1 MKTIFT
7 ATIFALMVL
16 FFTGCVPKGYTKSAV
31 GQNMTVQP
39 GVVQSVR
46 QVAMENNGV
55 GNVLGG
61 IVGTVAG
68 TAAGAKV
75 GGGTGQ
81 VVATV
86 LGGALGSVAGGMAG
100 DQLDT
105 DYGQEVIVKLNN
117 GQTVATVLR
126 INGQTQALQ
135 AGQAVNVFFSG
146 GSIANI
152 SPQ

>member
-1 MKTIFT
+1 MKKLLFGIST
-7 ATIFALMVL
+7 ALTLLL
-16 FFTGCVPKGYTKSAV
+16 FSGCAPKGYGQSSV

-46 QVAMENNGV
+46 QVTMENNGV

-68 TAAGAKV
+68 SAAGAKV
-75 GGGTGQ
+75 GGGSGQ

-86 LGGALGSVAGGMAG
+86 LGGALGSVVGGMAG
-100 DQLDT
+100 DNLDT
-105 DYGQEVIVKLNN
+105 DYGQEIIVRLNN
-117 GQTVATVLR
+117 GQTAATVLR

-135 AGQAVNVFFSG
+135 AGQAVNVFYSG
-146 GSIANI
+146 GTIANI
-152 SPQ
+152 SPR

>member
-1 MKTIFT
+1 MKKLLFGIST
-7 ATIFALMVL
+7 ALTLLL
-16 FFTGCVPKGYTKSAV
+16 FSGCAPKGYAQSSV

-46 QVAMENNGV
+46 QVTMENNGV

-68 TAAGAKV
+68 SAAGAKV
-75 GGGTGQ
+75 GGGSGQ

-86 LGGALGSVAGGMAG
+86 LGGALGSVVGGMAG
-100 DQLDT
+100 DNLDT
-105 DYGQEVIVKLNN
+105 DYGQEIIVRLNN
-117 GQTVATVLR
+117 GQTAATVLR

-135 AGQAVNVFFSG
+135 AGQAVNVFYSG
-146 GSIANI
+146 GTIANI
-152 SPQ
+152 SPR

>member
-1 MKTIFT
+1 MKTILT
-7 ATIFALMVL
+7 ASSLALVL
-16 FFTGCVPKGYTKSAV
+16 LLSTGCAPKGYAQSAV
-31 GQNMTVQP
+31 GQKMTVHP

-46 QVAMENNGV
+46 QVVMENKGV

-68 TAAGAKV
+68 TVAGSKV
-75 GGGTGQ
+75 GGGSGK

-100 DQLDT
+100 NEMDT

-117 GQTVATVLR
+117 GQTVASVLR

-135 AGQAVNVFFSG
+135 AGQAVNVFYSG

-152 SPQ
+152 SPL

>member
-1 MKTIFT
+1 MKIFVT
-7 ATIFALMVL
+7 STSLALLLVL
-16 FFTGCVPKGYTKSAV
+16 STGCSPKGYAKSAV

-46 QVAMENNGV
+46 QVVMENNGV
-55 GNVLGG
+55 GNALGG

-75 GGGTGQ
+75 GGGSGQ
-81 VVATV
+81 IVATV
-86 LGGALGSVAGGMAG
+86 LGGALGSVVGGMAG
-100 DQLDT
+100 NEMDT

-117 GQTVATVLR
+117 GQTAATVLR

-135 AGQAVNVFFSG
+135 AGQAVNVFYSAG
-146 GSIANI
+146 GIANI
-152 SPQ
+152 SPR